1 MATYETSNTV
11 PFGAVATL
19 NVVNFV
25 DATISSIRT
34 WNATRKTAKTL
45 SALSCHQLEDIGL
58 NCADLKSVSF
68 DVAARRYS

>member
-25 DATISSIRT
+25 DATIANIRT

-45 SALSCHQLEDIGL
+45 KALSCHQLQDIGL
-58 NCADLKSVSF
+58 TCADLKVVSF
-68 DVAARRYS
+68 EAAAHRYS